1 MYVIVDLEWFATNSG
16 HICPTQIAALRVDAH
31 WRTVATFYEL
41 IRPQDGVTPPWEHI
55 AFTGAFKGAF
65 EGACSAH
72 TVLSRLEKWLRPD
85 DVLCWWLDGP
95 PKKFALLMETILRR
109 CLLLHRRILRP
120 YFLAWANDGKTVRGD
135 PYALARNRSLPIPG
149 AAHCAINDVV
159 VVQRLMR
166 AMKIPTSALEAPAN
180 ARPARKAAQTFP
192 FWYDERTGLIHAAG
206 SACVQ
211 KMEGLRGIGTVKT
224 CLERGY
230 RPCSECCVAAW
241 KRALREYNAEVVRQ
255 RRCGYFYFE
264 DSPVFHRGDC
274 PDILYARRAYSGAVY
289 FDTCINAGR
298 RPCKRC
304 KPVSGR
310 FAFATPKTE
319 KESAAPWLDEKA
331 KRALARH
338 RQAVQERESARQTE
352 MTETQ
357 RRDMA
362 TLTATDCAFWAG
374 RGYKTFHL
382 RSCRKLSG
390 LTNLRGFRTYQQAL
404 SAGYQPCRE
413 CRPTKKYDIE
423 LSMPI
428 ETRERKDETPETVL
442 ALCTQMELQHE
453 YREPV
458 LRIHTPFADWRLD
471 LTAKPVIIEHRPQ
484 GSVDY
489 HRQHRMFLSATD
501 AVLYIH
507 KHDSAGSSSLEKM
520 LFEARHRE

>member
-1 MYVIVDLEWFATNSG
+1 
-16 HICPTQIAALRVDAH
+16 
-31 WRTVATFYEL
+31 
-41 IRPQDGVTPPWEHI
+41 
-55 AFTGAFKGAF
+55 
-65 EGACSAH
+65 
-72 TVLSRLEKWLRPD
+72 
-85 DVLCWWLDGP
+85 
-95 PKKFALLMETILRR
+95 
-109 CLLLHRRILRP
+109 
-120 YFLAWANDGKTVRGD
+120 
-135 PYALARNRSLPIPG
+135 
-149 AAHCAINDVV
+149 
-159 VVQRLMR
+159 
-166 AMKIPTSALEAPAN
+166 
-180 ARPARKAAQTFP
+180 
-192 FWYDERTGLIHAAG
+192 
-206 SACVQ
+206 
-211 KMEGLRGIGTVKT
+211 
-224 CLERGY
+224 
-230 RPCSECCVAAW
+230 
-241 KRALREYNAEVVRQ
+241 
-255 RRCGYFYFE
+255 
-264 DSPVFHRGDC
+264 
-274 PDILYARRAYSGAVY
+274 
-289 FDTCINAGR
+289 
-298 RPCKRC
+298 
-304 KPVSGR
+304 
-310 FAFATPKTE
+310 
-319 KESAAPWLDEKA
+319 
-331 KRALARH
+331 
-338 RQAVQERESARQTE
+338 

-453 YREPV
+453 YSEPV

-484 GSVDY
+484 GSADY